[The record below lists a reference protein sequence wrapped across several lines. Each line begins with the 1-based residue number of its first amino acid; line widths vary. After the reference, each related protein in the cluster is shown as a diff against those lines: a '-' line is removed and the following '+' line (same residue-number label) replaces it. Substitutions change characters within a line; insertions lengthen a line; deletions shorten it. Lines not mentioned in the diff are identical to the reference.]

1 MDNKGLIIAIL
12 SASLVSTI
20 LTSGIILG
28 IPQVR
33 EFLIGPQ
40 GPIGLTGSQGIQG
53 PKGDVGL
60 KGPQGEEGTTGA
72 TGAQG
77 PQGIQGIQGIPG
89 PSNIPFESATS
100 RIVETIDS
108 TGTYRDIPDMDLNI
122 LVARNSNMVV
132 HVTLLLSGDY
142 TSTATSGYDELFIRA
157 LLDSGSMSPT
167 YISAYDVALNPDPDG
182 ERQRITCTFT
192 YPVTPDTYTI
202 KIQAKISTNS
212 DVDVY
217 DRILIVYALPS
228 N

>member
-1 MDNKGLIIAIL
+1 MDNKGLIIAII

-33 EFLIGPQ
+33 ESLMGPQ

-60 KGPQGEEGTTGA
+60 QGPQGNAGTTGA

-108 TGTYRDIPDMDLNI
+108 TGTYRDISDMDLNI
-122 LVARNSNMVV
+122 LVAKNSNMVV

-157 LLDSGSMSPT
+157 LLDGGSISPT

-212 DVDVY
+212 VVDVY